1 MDSDFFDKLSR
12 GELPDFVVVPKV
24 IDYADERLASD
35 GAYLPFDT
43 VDLRGAG
50 VTIYRRS
57 PTVALARV
65 PIVHCSRDL
74 GHDLAVAGYRTA
86 DQMRAWIDAA
96 YEGSRAAVFP
106 GDLGYEIFTNTVQIG
121 PVEVEVWIE
130 QMDDR
135 SACIYYPSER

>member
-1 MDSDFFDKLSR
+1 
-12 GELPDFVVVPKV
+12 
-24 IDYADERLASD
+24 
-35 GAYLPFDT
+35 
-43 VDLRGAG
+43 
-50 VTIYRRS
+50 
-57 PTVALARV
+57 
-65 PIVHCSRDL
+65 VHCSRDL

-106 GDLGYEIFTNTVQIG
+106 GDLGYEIFVNTVQIG
-121 PVEVEVWIE
+121 DIEVEVWIE